1 MRLARA
7 SRWSAEMEKPVLCIS
22 LFSSFH
28 GVFGGI
34 LGEHCKILAMIRRCR
49 QLSQPPP
56 VLLPLSALPDLLCV
70 PAASAAYWLAVFVIV
85 RPCPKVDG
93 V

>member
-7 SRWSAEMEKPVLCIS
+7 SRWSAEMEEPVLCIS

-34 LGEHCKILAMIRRCR
+34 LGEHCKILAAIRGCR

-56 VLLPLSALPDLLCV
+56 LSALPDLVCV
-70 PAASAAYWLAVFVIV
+70 PAASAVYWLAMFVIV

>member
-1 MRLARA
+1 
-7 SRWSAEMEKPVLCIS
+7 MEKPVLCIS

-34 LGEHCKILAMIRRCR
+34 LGGEHCKILAMIRRCR

-56 VLLPLSALPDLLCV
+56 VLLPLSALADLVCV
-70 PAASAAYWLAVFVIV
+70 PAASAVYWLAV